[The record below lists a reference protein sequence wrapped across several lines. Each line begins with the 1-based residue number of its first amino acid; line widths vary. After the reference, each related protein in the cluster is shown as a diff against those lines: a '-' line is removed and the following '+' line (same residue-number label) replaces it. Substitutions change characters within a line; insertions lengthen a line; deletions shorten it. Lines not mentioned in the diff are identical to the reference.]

1 MHLLIVSI
9 CYENIF
15 SHLAKA
21 WKKSSKSLGPCIE
34 FVTHW
39 CYYWAL
45 WVCNWPDSCAGH
57 FFATQPAVMP
67 SSSLYRMCFV
77 RWGLIDS
84 EWIMHYKWANTSLSL
99 VPVFWSVYVR
109 CFFISRITLPF
120 SDFFFFFIFIHLV
133 SIMSIYGWTRAA
145 KVVYYRR
152 HDKSYSWP
160 QEVGLSK

>member
-1 MHLLIVSI
+1 MYLLIVSI

-21 WKKSSKSLGPCIE
+21 WKKSSKSSGPCIE

-67 SSSLYRMCFV
+67 NSSLYRMCFV
-77 RWGLIDS
+77 CWGLIDS

-99 VPVFWSVYVR
+99 VPVCWSVYVR

-120 SDFFFFFIFIHLV
+120 SDFFLFYIHPSGIHHEYL
-133 SIMSIYGWTRAA
+133 WLN
-145 KVVYYRR
+145 
-152 HDKSYSWP
+152 KSCRSGLLQKTW
-160 QEVGLSK
+160 QELLLTPGGRP

>member
-21 WKKSSKSLGPCIE
+21 WKESSKSLGPCIE

-120 SDFFFFFIFIHLV
+120 SDFFFFFLYSSIWYPSWVFMAEQELPKWFITED
-133 SIMSIYGWTRAA
+133 MTR
-145 KVVYYRR
+145 VTPDPRR
-152 HDKSYSWP
+152 
-160 QEVGLSK
+160 